1 MSEISNLAV
10 IDPSAQIGSDVTIAP
25 FCVVGSDVVIEDGCQ
40 LMNNVTVQGITRIGR
55 DNVFYP
61 NVVIGVAPQD
71 LKYNGAPTET
81 IIGKGNVFRENTT
94 VHRGTEKGG
103 GKTVIGS
110 GCLFMVAVHIAH
122 DCILENKIILGNQ
135 TQLAGHVHI
144 EEGSVVSALVGLHH
158 FVRVGKYSYVGGLTP
173 VHRDIPPFVKF
184 SGDPNEVRGVNE
196 EGLKRNGF
204 SPEDVALVK
213 QGYRQIFRRG
223 NSIAGNVDELLAQDD
238 LDANVRYMCE
248 FVKKSCDSRFGRY
261 HETFRSDSVEDRRR
275 RRPLE
280 VRGNRG

>member
-10 IDPSAQIGSDVTIAP
+10 IDPSAQIGSGVTIGP
-25 FCVVGSDVVIEDGCQ
+25 FCVVGPDVVIEDGCQ
-40 LMNNVTVQGITRIGR
+40 LINNVTVQGITRIGR
-55 DNVFYP
+55 DNVFYS
-61 NVVIGVAPQD
+61 NVVIGAAPQD

-103 GKTVIGS
+103 GRTVIGS
-110 GCLFMVAVHIAH
+110 GCLFMVAAHIAH
-122 DCILENKIILGNQ
+122 DCILENKIILANQ
-135 TQLAGHVHI
+135 TLLAGHVQI

-204 SPEDVALVK
+204 SPEDVARIK

-223 NSIAGNVDELLAQDD
+223 NNIA
-238 LDANVRYMCE
+238 
-248 FVKKSCDSRFGRY
+248 
-261 HETFRSDSVEDRRR
+261 
-275 RRPLE
+275 
-280 VRGNRG
+280 